1 MESKDYCGQI
11 APKEILRFY
20 SDKLTAAIADNLYTI
35 SSALYANGLMSLNIK
50 CRILSTTGN
59 SDYEKASYLVTTLLR
74 QMEASL
80 NPQKDLINIC
90 HILIKQKHQTLTDI
104 ATSILDQLG
113 KYTMYMYTHSIAN
126 LLLLNICIGQPYHT
140 VISLDPPDDVQK
152 YINSL
157 KEKYLN
163 QPIIASDW
171 PPRVGKDFFGR
182 SALVRENDSTSQAE
196 HEKYSWCMLRGHIDE
211 IPCIPGY
218 NEVTV
223 ETMLNSDILSLRLA
237 VDGPPGIGKTTLC
250 RKLLNMWSNGSREL
264 QHYDLVLYC
273 PFRYK
278 AVAEATELADLF
290 TYKSPKVLEV
300 VDWILQREGKG
311 ILIIFDG
318 WDELSTQL
326 RESSLATSIICRD
339 QLVYSTVI
347 VTSRTYAT
355 ASLLQLECLNQN
367 VHVIGFVADEIDE
380 VIKGTLSQE
389 PAEKLIKNLEIRN
402 DILSLCYV
410 PLVCSMV
417 ILVYSKSGGHFP
429 TTLSELYE
437 NFILQTIRR
446 HVKKTSNN
454 LVPQSLESLNKLPP
468 NLNASLWQMCE
479 FAYLSLKKETNKM
492 TFTHSQIRSLD
503 IATKENYL
511 GLITTITDFD
521 EEWYQFIHLSI
532 QEFLAAWWIAKN
544 EKTEEVFK
552 NCFEDDHFRLCLRFV
567 AGLTK
572 LEHVSYQQY
581 FKTTVFDLQCKN
593 RPLFEVESRN
603 LWLTRDKSTRNSETY
618 HISLYHFSYDT
629 MLRMKFCFLLHLLY
643 ESQNT
648 GLCHIFAQFI
658 KNKSMCLGNISPSII
673 GSWQLP
679 FDALCFTYFIH
690 NSNTSWNYLHFHEND
705 TAFNIT
711 DDEEI
716 KKSTAQ
722 CKAVAIDRSISNEFL
737 ILQKSL
743 LLSQYF
749 NVQEIYF
756 KVNFVDFKV
765 NLLTQFFEL
774 PQLNKLQVRFYCYLN
789 HKLSQATIIEPTCLQ
804 KFFELQECITS
815 SKLQGL
821 YFCIWESDDLP
832 LKKIADIT
840 DIIASLFKGVTRSKT
855 IRSFKIEVEGSRNCP
870 PLPDGIIENLLQNNK
885 TLQELS
891 LKLPN
896 YFIPS
901 TLNIKEINAPLTIL
915 EFDETP
921 AIPEKKEQCKIML
934 ALLPHTKGL
943 KHLKL
948 MLYNLYP
955 PYPLLLSN
963 SNLQYLSLQ
972 LHTLESVIELFESLT
987 NNTTLLGLKVRIRLQ
1002 RYFNSGTTICIH
1014 NLVRT
1019 YIGKNLENLLTNN
1032 QILQHLEI
1040 IGLDIPYVLE
1050 SELPFWNHIPNFF
1063 LYFLNKGLLH
1073 NKSLK
1078 HLTVPI
1084 EVPKKRLKCL
1094 TIFLNTLSRKKILTE
1109 LQLDMHI
1116 SDNDAVV
1123 SFFSENGLPHFTN
1136 VLHSVRT
1143 LKILRV
1149 EFKCSY
1155 LFDSPRMEM
1164 PRLSTIKKCVND
1176 FMDAVIFHPSLE
1188 YVHLSVS
1195 INVRKIFEEQL
1206 KRIMKT
1212 YKEQERK
1219 PPPHIDLTDRLNLK
1233 EEL

>member
-1 MESKDYCGQI
+1 
-11 APKEILRFY
+11 
-20 SDKLTAAIADNLYTI
+20 
-35 SSALYANGLMSLNIK
+35 
-50 CRILSTTGN
+50 
-59 SDYEKASYLVTTLLR
+59 
-74 QMEASL
+74 
-80 NPQKDLINIC
+80 
-90 HILIKQKHQTLTDI
+90 
-104 ATSILDQLG
+104 
-113 KYTMYMYTHSIAN
+113 
-126 LLLLNICIGQPYHT
+126 
-140 VISLDPPDDVQK
+140 
-152 YINSL
+152 
-157 KEKYLN
+157 
-163 QPIIASDW
+163 
-171 PPRVGKDFFGR
+171 
-182 SALVRENDSTSQAE
+182 
-196 HEKYSWCMLRGHIDE
+196 MLRGHIDE
-211 IPCIPGY
+211 IPYISGY
-218 NEVTV
+218 NKDTV

-250 RKLLNMWSNGSREL
+250 RKLLNIWSNGSHEL

-278 AVAEATELADLF
+278 KVAEATELADLF
-290 TYKSPKVLEV
+290 TYESPKVSEV

-311 ILIIFDG
+311 LLIIFDG

-367 VHVIGFVADEIDE
+367 VHIIGFVAGEIDE

-389 PAEKLIKNLEIRN
+389 PAEKLIKDFEIRN
-402 DILSLCYV
+402 DVLSLCYV

-417 ILVYSKSGGHFP
+417 ILVYRKSGHLP
-429 TTLSELYE
+429 ATISELYE

-468 NLNASLWQMCE
+468 NLNESLWQMCE
-479 FAYLSLKKETNKM
+479 FAYLRLKKETNKM
-492 TFTHSQIRSLD
+492 TFTHSQIQSLD

-511 GLITTITDFD
+511 GLITTISDFD

-544 EKTEEVFK
+544 KKVEEMFK

-581 FKTTVFDLQCKN
+581 FNTTVFDLQCKN

-603 LWLTRDKSTRNSETY
+603 LWLTQDKSTSNSETY
-618 HISLYHFSYDT
+618 HISLYHFPYDT
-629 MLRMKFCFLLHLLY
+629 MLRIKFCFLLHLLY

-658 KNKSMCLGNISPSII
+658 KNKSMCLGNILPSI
-673 GSWQLP
+673 GWQPP
-679 FDALCFTYFIH
+679 FDTLCFTYFIN

-705 TAFNIT
+705 IALSII

-722 CKAVAIDRSISNEFL
+722 CKAVAIDQLLRSEFL
-737 ILQKSL
+737 MIQKSL

-756 KVNFVDFKV
+756 QVNFFDFKV

-774 PQLNKLQVRFYCYLN
+774 PQLNKLQLRITFYRFLN
-789 HKLSQATIIEPTCLQ
+789 DELSQATIIEPTCPQ
-804 KFFELQECITS
+804 KFFELQERITS

-821 YFCIWESDDLP
+821 YFCVCESNDMP
-832 LKKIADIT
+832 LKKITDIT
-840 DIIASLFKGVTRSKT
+840 DISASLFKGVTKSKM

-870 PLPDGIIENLLQNNK
+870 PLPDGIIENLMQNNK

-896 YFIPS
+896 HFIPS

-915 EFDETP
+915 EFDEAN
-921 AIPEKKEQCKIML
+921 AIFKNKEQCKIML
-934 ALLPHTKGL
+934 ALLPHSKGL

-987 NNTTLLGLKVRIRLQ
+987 SNTTLLGLKVRILLQ
-1002 RYFNSGTTICIH
+1002 RCFNSGTIICIH

-1019 YIGKNLENLLTNN
+1019 YIGKSLENLLTNN
-1032 QILQHLEI
+1032 QTLQHLEI
-1040 IGLDIPYVLE
+1040 IELTFIPYVSE
-1050 SELPFWNHIPNFF
+1050 SEGSFWNHLIIPNFF
-1063 LYFLNKGLLH
+1063 LHFLNKGLVH

-1084 EVPKKRLKCL
+1084 EIPKERLKCL
-1094 TIFLNTLSRKKILTE
+1094 TIFFNTLSQKKILTE

-1116 SDNDAVV
+1116 SDNDAIV

-1136 VLHSVRT
+1136 VLRSVRT

-1149 EFKCSY
+1149 KFQYSY
-1155 LFDSPRMEM
+1155 YSYSSQQEM
-1164 PRLSTIKKCVND
+1164 PCLSTIKKCVND
-1176 FMDAVIFHPSLE
+1176 FMDAVVFHPLLE

-1195 INVRKIFEEQL
+1195 SYLKNIFEEKL

-1219 PPPHIDLTDRLNLK
+1219 PPPHIDLTDRLILR
-1233 EEL
+1233 EY